1 MKATICIFIFCLVIA
16 FSLCT
21 SSLPTVVEAK
31 HQPNA
36 SKGIPREPGILDS
49 GQSTGENDRLAF
61 ESIIA
66 VHNTYFIVFI
76 AAISVYFG
84 IVGACWGFAFG
95 TNHKASVPPL
105 RQGLFLVIS
114 TIAGVAIFIGM
125 LYALGICAKHQ
136 DYLNNLAVKLD
147 ICSIDLSLLP
157 SSAKASMFFIVVLS
171 VINLILLLCVLLPCV
186 WKCVKV
192 VKVTLAP
199 WVRHLMGK

>member
-1 MKATICIFIFCLVIA
+1 MKPTICIFIFCLVIA
-16 FSLCT
+16 FLLCT
-21 SSLPTVVEAK
+21 SSSPTVVQAR

-36 SKGIPREPGILDS
+36 SKGIPREPGIPDS
-49 GQSTGENDRLAF
+49 RQSTTENDRLAF

-95 TNHKASVPPL
+95 NNHRPSGPPL

-136 DYLNNLAVKLD
+136 CYLDNLAVKLG

-157 SSAKASMFFIVVLS
+157 YSAKASMLFIGVLS
-171 VINLILLLCVLLPCV
+171 VINLILLLCVLLTCV
-186 WKCVKV
+186 RKCVKV
-192 VKVTLAP
+192 ILAP